1 MLVAR
6 WSQIVLNVN
15 TDINVLGSIVDLT
28 LIGNLINIGITSELE
43 KNSDLSISKLK
54 TARTFQRYERA
65 IQNTLIL
72 FTNEEIKTLIE
83 SVFIKDGL
91 SDDCLSLLFLNASVN
106 NDLLDY
112 INRNVYFPA
121 YFSGRISIQ
130 KSEIIACITDL
141 KQSEVAVKKWS
152 DSTLDVVSRKYL
164 AFLHKFRLLEG
175 GRNKTIR
182 HKYMDD
188 KELIVFIYWL
198 TKIETKPNLLTSKW
212 LTYCFLDSETFIKRV
227 LQKKFMKY
235 IDVSYNGD
243 WMKLGTQFSYKDIYN
258 ELTKS

>member
-1 MLVAR
+1 M
-6 WSQIVLNVN
+6 NVN

-28 LIGNLINIGITSELE
+28 LIGNLLSLGIENDFGKNTELS
-43 KNSDLSISKLK
+43 NSKLK
-54 TARTFQRYERA
+54 TTKTLRRYESA
-65 IQNTLIL
+65 IQNTLIR
-72 FTNEEIKTLIE
+72 FNEEEIKALVE
-83 SVFIKDGL
+83 SVFIKEGL
-91 SDDCLSLLFLNASVN
+91 SDVCLSLLFLNASAN

-121 YFSGRISIQ
+121 YFSGRIAIQ

-141 KQSEVAVKKWS
+141 KQIGVSVKKWS
-152 DSTLDVVSRKYL
+152 DSTIDVVSRKYL

-188 KELIVFIYWL
+188 NRLIVFIYWL

-212 LTYCFLDSETFIKRV
+212 LTYCFLDRETFIKRV

-243 WMKLGTQFSYKDIYN
+243 WMKLETKFSYKDVYN